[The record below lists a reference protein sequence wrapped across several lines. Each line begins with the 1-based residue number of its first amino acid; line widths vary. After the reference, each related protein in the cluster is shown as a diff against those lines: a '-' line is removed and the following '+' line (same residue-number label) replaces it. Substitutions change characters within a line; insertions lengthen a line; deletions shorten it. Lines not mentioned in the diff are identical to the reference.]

1 MPGQTVELRLEEVV
15 TLRTRGSSGQWVE
28 LTLELVASRMH
39 MSMTRASEAFGVSRT
54 AFKQAC
60 RRLGIKRWPFRRGPQ
75 RRRFCAVE
83 VEAEDSTRGAVEA
96 EAEDSTRGANEA
108 DLWWLL
114 PARAEEGSE
123 LWFLGID
130 YSTKSADVDAWFARD
145 GHTVMGKK

>member
-1 MPGQTVELRLEEVV
+1 M
-15 TLRTRGSSGQWVE
+15 VE
-28 LTLELVASRMH
+28 LTLEEVASRMN
-39 MSMTRASEAFGVSRT
+39 MSMDHASEAFGVSRT

-60 RRLGIKRWPFRRGPQ
+60 RRLGIERWPCRRGPR

-83 VEAEDSTRGAVEA
+83 AEAQDSTRGAVEA
-96 EAEDSTRGANEA
+96 EAEDSTHANEA

-130 YSTKSADVDAWFARD
+130 YSKPSADVDAWFARD